1 VSSGGPTSRTPL
13 LQRAGAALG
22 GFLRGFLG
30 LARIGRDADSA
41 RRALERRAGTRR
53 GCC

>member
-1 VSSGGPTSRTPL
+1 MRATLR
-13 LQRAGAALG
+13 RAGAALG

-30 LARIGRDADSA
+30 LGRIGPDAAMA
-41 RRALERRAGTRR
+41 RRNLERRAAARR

>member
-1 VSSGGPTSRTPL
+1 MKPL
-13 LQRAGAALG
+13 LRRAGAALG

-30 LARIGRDADSA
+30 LARVGRDSEAA
-41 RRALERRAGTRR
+41 RRALEQRAAARR

>member
-1 VSSGGPTSRTPL
+1 MRRTL
-13 LQRAGAALG
+13 SALG

-30 LARIGRDADSA
+30 LVPLDRDRAGV
-41 RRALERRAGTRR
+41 RRALEQRAAGRN